1 MWRWLVNL
9 FRRKRLQVDSAAVS
23 ERGLVRTDN
32 QDHFMVHRGRLA
44 YCVADGMG
52 GGDGGAKASEIVC
65 RSVGNAVSQRVDFP
79 ERVKR
84 IHEALAAANAE
95 VRDYAAKAGFS
106 KQMASTAAVLAIDA
120 DHGDQAVIGYVGDSR
135 VYRFR
140 EGQLQQISKDHTIG
154 RELSQHTTNR
164 AVAAGLKGRNLAIS
178 HMLTRAVGVLPE
190 VAPEWRKI
198 DVRKGDAFL
207 VCSDGVY
214 DMVADE
220 GLRAAL
226 EEGGAAREIVAR
238 IEARV
243 VAAGAAD
250 NYSLVVVRTE
260 AVK

>member
-9 FRRKRLQVDSAAVS
+9 FRRKRLQVDSAAIS

-65 RSVGNAVSQRVDFP
+65 RSVGNAVSRRVDFP

-190 VAPEWRKI
+190 VTPEWRKI

-214 DMVADE
+214 DMVSDE
-220 GLRAAL
+220 QIQAVFAAGGKAKDTAAVL
-226 EEGGAAREIVAR
+226 AQKIVAGGAV
-238 IEARV
+238 
-243 VAAGAAD
+243 D
-250 NYSLVVVRTE
+250 NYTLVVVKIGGRR
-260 AVK
+260 